1 MKQPTKKLTKDQH
14 PMSISKLY
22 GGIEGGGTKF
32 ICIVAASPDEIVEE
46 TRFPTTTPQETLDQV
61 CAFFSP
67 FVRQKRIRSIGLG
80 SFGPVDVDPASPT
93 YGYITTTPKPKWGGT
108 NILGTLR
115 DQLGVPIAMDM
126 DVAASALGEHHWGA
140 SRGHDPSLYLTVGT
154 GIGGSY
160 LLDGKPLRGL
170 VSSEMG
176 HLYIPHD
183 RQADP
188 FAGSCP
194 YHGDCFEGLANG
206 PSIQQ
211 RFGKPAETLA
221 DDDPFWEL
229 EAGYIASALANY
241 ILTYSPRKIV
251 LGGGVMHR
259 SFLFTKI
266 HARVGALLNDYLSH
280 PILTGHL
287 DEYIV
292 PPLLGNR
299 SGVLGGV
306 VLAMQLEA
314 SA

>member
-1 MKQPTKKLTKDQH
+1 
-14 PMSISKLY
+14 MSTPKLY

-32 ICIVAASPDEIVEE
+32 ICIVAGGPDEIIDE
-46 TRFPTTTPQETLDQV
+46 TRFSTTTPQETLDQV
-61 CAFFSP
+61 CTFFTP
-67 FVRQKRIRSIGLG
+67 HIREKRIHTIGLG
-80 SFGPVDVDPASPT
+80 SFGPLNVDPASPT
-93 YGYITTTPKPKWGGT
+93 YGYITTTPKPKWGNT
-108 NILGTLR
+108 NILGILR

-126 DVAASALGEHHWGA
+126 DVAASAMGEHQWGA
-140 SRGHDPSLYLTVGT
+140 SQGSDPSLYLTVGT

-176 HLYIPHD
+176 HLRIPHD
-183 RQADP
+183 WQADP
-188 FAGSCP
+188 FPGSCP

-206 PSIQQ
+206 PSLHK

-229 EAGYIASALANY
+229 EAGYIAAALANY
-241 ILTYSPRKIV
+241 ILTYSPGKIV

-259 SFLFTKI
+259 SFLFPRI
-266 HARVGALLNDYLSH
+266 HSLVGQLLNKYLNH
-280 PILTGHL
+280 PALTDHL

-292 PPLLGNR
+292 PPALGYR

-306 VLAMQLEA
+306 ALAMQAEA
-314 SA
+314 SAS